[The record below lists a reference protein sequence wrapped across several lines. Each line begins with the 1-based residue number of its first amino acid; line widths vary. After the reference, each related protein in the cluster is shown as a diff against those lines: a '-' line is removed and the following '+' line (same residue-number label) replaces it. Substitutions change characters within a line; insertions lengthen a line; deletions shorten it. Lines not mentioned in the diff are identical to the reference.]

1 MLILGVFFVGG
12 LGEVC
17 MSDFENKKKG
27 RGPKPPPQFLNAL
40 LLFIYHPLELF

>member
-17 MSDFENKKKG
+17 VSDFENKKRGEG
-27 RGPKPPPQFLNAL
+27 RNPRPNS
-40 LLFIYHPLELF
+40 